1 MTIRDKVLKNGFNF
15 FKGFFPQILHGP
27 IFYNA
32 SYTSQAL
39 TLILNLWQNY
49 KYYKL
54 QILKI
59 CKILQ
64 YRPKHYKTYS
74 FYDKEEERFRKLTQ
88 YFYYDHFVAEK
99 FLSMDGS
106 KYFNL
111 EVTEEN
117 TDDTENY
124 IVDFDVGLNLNLCF
138 KSYTSIYSVDRQ
150 NKEIIYFNRKFS

>member
-1 MTIRDKVLKNGFNF
+1 
-15 FKGFFPQILHGP
+15 
-27 IFYNA
+27 
-32 SYTSQAL
+32 
-39 TLILNLWQNY
+39 
-49 KYYKL
+49 
-54 QILKI
+54 
-59 CKILQ
+59 
-64 YRPKHYKTYS
+64 
-74 FYDKEEERFRKLTQ
+74 
-88 YFYYDHFVAEK
+88 
-99 FLSMDGS
+99 MDGS